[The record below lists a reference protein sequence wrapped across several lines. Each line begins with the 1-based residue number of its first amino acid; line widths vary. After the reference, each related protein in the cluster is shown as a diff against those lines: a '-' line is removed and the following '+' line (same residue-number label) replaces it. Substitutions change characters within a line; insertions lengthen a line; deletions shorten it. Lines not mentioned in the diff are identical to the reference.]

1 MAIISSG
8 SRIHALCDYW
18 KHTSNMNSDAILG
31 QASWFHGYF
40 NYTISDT
47 DTPGKYH
54 VDASYS
60 INTGGNMAWQGE
72 SWFKLYLNGVEIAKV
87 ATQTVA
93 EGSNEDHGQQPISA
107 DFYASGTGTLE
118 LEVDLTRTLCDYHSK
133 PYGPDYSGKNA
144 HFKGFKVVADSNC
157 RFTTPPV
164 IGGSLVNT
172 TPYTNPVDGKRY
184 MNISAYETSV
194 GLEYSKTSGD
204 DETHYRHWRTGQN
217 EPSSWASAPSN
228 NRYTESGLTAGTS
241 YNCYCR
247 IYNSA
252 GQSGVA
258 SWSGRTRHRIP
269 VVTLSHNHATQAGLE
284 DLYVTWECDKSVACV
299 YYRIRGESN
308 WRIGAG
314 ARNATSNLGTS
325 GTIRIS
331 ETEAVVE
338 GSKDLYAFTNYIIEV
353 KVLSTVSYDSLESSV
368 ASISCKT
375 DKRAELTSSSSRNI
389 TIGAILRV
397 LKTNESGNRNSI
409 KFGTKAYDSTSS
421 SYTDWCSR
429 SLADNDEN
437 ITFTQTEWDTV
448 YKRFL
453 NPANA
458 AKSLANHN
466 NIRLLMTLIT
476 YGRTRQYTNTYEGLV
491 ILTGDMMTAKTN
503 VNGSIKR
510 AKVWC
515 RPDGTIRRGVTWI
528 TAQKGVWRRGI

>member
-1 MAIISSG
+1 MALWLKMQFPNAVNNTYGDSEAFNFTVWIESAGKGSDGKPQVKVRGQATSHGTWDWWVGSGSPHPIKVYSYKPGIGETLEATVELADLNLPGWGNNGSLDSGIGDLCTITGLTKDTQMRVTVDCSSSPIISGSWYPGLWDSG
-8 SRIHALCDYW
+8 YRTYW
-18 KHTSNMNSDAILG
+18 
-31 QASWFHGYF
+31 
-40 NYTISDT
+40 
-47 DTPGKYH
+47 PG
-54 VDASYS
+54 
-60 INTGGNMAWQGE
+60 IE
-72 SWFKLYLNGVEIAKV
+72 
-87 ATQTVA
+87 
-93 EGSNEDHGQQPISA
+93 
-107 DFYASGTGTLE
+107 
-118 LEVDLTRTLCDYHSK
+118 
-133 PYGPDYSGKNA
+133 
-144 HFKGFKVVADSNC
+144 
-157 RFTTPPV
+157 FTTPPV
-164 IGGSLVNT
+164 ISGSLVNT
-172 TPYTNPVDGKRY
+172 TPYTNPVDGKKY
-184 MNISAYETSV
+184 TNISSSETSV
-194 GLEYSKTSGD
+194 GLEYTKSGGD

-284 DLYVTWECDKSVACV
+284 DLYVTWKCDKSVACV

-314 ARNATSNLGTS
+314 ARNVTSNLGTS
-325 GTIRIS
+325 GTIHIS

-375 DKRAELTSSSSRNI
+375 DKRAELTNSSSRNI

-476 YGRTRQYTNTYEGLV
+476 YGRTRQYANTYEGLV